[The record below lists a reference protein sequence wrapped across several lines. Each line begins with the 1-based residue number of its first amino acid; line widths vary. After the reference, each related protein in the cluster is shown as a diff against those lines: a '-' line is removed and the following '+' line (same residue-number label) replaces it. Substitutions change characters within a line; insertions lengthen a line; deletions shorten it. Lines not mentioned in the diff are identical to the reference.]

1 MENFLEFFG
10 FEKEP
15 FETNND
21 LEFFY
26 NSYIHKKGLDTLY
39 KAFSE
44 EGITLIIGEFGTGKT
59 TLIKKFLTEL
69 KQTKY
74 TYIEGRKQS
83 FEEIVDEIIDQLE
96 IDSLSSSLSENL
108 NKIKEYSESNK
119 SVLVIDNTQE
129 ISINVIEKLRI
140 LADTSPN
147 IKLILAGNKVLENIV
162 NLSSLRQLKQRVK
175 YVVRLRNL
183 TKRETRKYIETRI
196 YSSGSLKVKI
206 SGSIFNL
213 IHDCSKGNPFLI
225 NLLMEEILFV
235 LFQEKKTKVKKS
247 HVKKAAK
254 RLKLKCKSRKFL
266 KITIVT
272 IIVIFALYVLNTMEL
287 LSIPQFMKKEE
298 KTEQI
303 TPEQQPSEEQQVV
316 PEQEQIEE
324 QQPAET
330 KKEEEPQQKMETEEE
345 LYQKTQKQEQVQ
357 EEVSKEEQLREEQVS
372 EVPKTVEMPKVT
384 KEQKAEEKKE
394 IIAHVKTRLINI
406 REKPTTRSTILAV
419 IPKGYEVKI
428 LEEGEG
434 NWVKVLYYSKR
445 QKREIIGWVN
455 KKYLKIAEKD

>member
-26 NSYIHKKGLDTLY
+26 NSYIHKKGLDTLF

-44 EGITLIIGEFGTGKT
+44 EGITLIVGDFGTGKT
-59 TLIKKFLTEL
+59 TLIKKFLNEL

-74 TYIEGRKQS
+74 TYIEGRKQT

-96 IDSLSSSLSENL
+96 IDSLSASLSENL
-108 NKIKEYSESNK
+108 NKIKEYSENNK
-119 SVLVIDNTQE
+119 SVLVIDNAQE

-140 LADTSPN
+140 LIDTSPN
-147 IKLILAGNKVLENIV
+147 IKLILAGNKVFENVI

-206 SGSIFNL
+206 SSGIFNL
-213 IHDCSKGNPFLI
+213 IHDCSRGNPFLI

-247 HVKKAAK
+247 HVKKAVK
-254 RLKLKCKSRKFL
+254 RLKLKCKSRNFL

-272 IIVIFALYVLNTMEL
+272 IIVIFILYVLNTMEL

-298 KTEQI
+298 KIEQI
-303 TPEQQPSEEQQVV
+303 PQEQQV
-316 PEQEQIEE
+316 PEEE
-324 QQPAET
+324 QNIQIQPP
-330 KKEEEPQQKMETEEE
+330 KEEQPPSEIQEEEKPKIETEEE
-345 LYQKTQKQEQVQ
+345 LYQKTQQQA
-357 EEVSKEEQLREEQVS
+357 EEQVVS
-372 EVPKTVEMPKVT
+372 EEEQPKEEVVT
-384 KEQKAEEKKE
+384 KEPEKIEEQKAEEKKE

-406 REKPTTRSTILAV
+406 REKPSTRSTILAV

-455 KKYLKIAEKD
+455 KKYLEIAEKD

>member
-26 NSYIHKKGLDTLY
+26 NSYIHKKGLDTLF

-44 EGITLIIGEFGTGKT
+44 EGITLIVGDFGTGKT
-59 TLIKKFLTEL
+59 TLIKKFLNEL

-74 TYIEGRKQS
+74 TYIEGRKQT

-96 IDSLSSSLSENL
+96 IDSLSASLSENL
-108 NKIKEYSESNK
+108 NKIKEYSENNK
-119 SVLVIDNTQE
+119 SVLVIDNAQE

-140 LADTSPN
+140 LIDTSPN
-147 IKLILAGNKVLENIV
+147 IKLILAGNKVFENVI

-206 SGSIFNL
+206 SSGIFNL
-213 IHDCSKGNPFLI
+213 IHDCSRGNPFLI

-247 HVKKAAK
+247 HVKKAVK
-254 RLKLKCKSRKFL
+254 RLKLKCKSRNFL

-272 IIVIFALYVLNTMEL
+272 IIVIFILYVLNTMEL

-298 KTEQI
+298 KIEQI
-303 TPEQQPSEEQQVV
+303 PQEQQV
-316 PEQEQIEE
+316 PEEE
-324 QQPAET
+324 QNIQIQIP
-330 KKEEEPQQKMETEEE
+330 KEEQPPSEIPKEEKPKIETEEE
-345 LYQKTQKQEQVQ
+345 LYQKTQQQA
-357 EEVSKEEQLREEQVS
+357 EEQVVS
-372 EVPKTVEMPKVT
+372 EEEQPKEEVVT
-384 KEQKAEEKKE
+384 KEPEKIEEQKAEEKKE

-406 REKPTTRSTILAV
+406 REKPSTRSTILAV

-455 KKYLKIAEKD
+455 KKYLEIAEKD

>member
-26 NSYIHKKGLDTLY
+26 NSYIHKKGLDTLF
-39 KAFSE
+39 KSFSE
-44 EGITLIIGEFGTGKT
+44 EGITLIIGDFGTGKT
-59 TLIKKFLTEL
+59 TLVKKFLTEL
-69 KQTKY
+69 KETKY

-83 FEEIVDEIIDQLE
+83 FDEIIDEIIDQLG
-96 IDSLSSSLSENL
+96 IDSLSSSVSENL
-108 NKIKEYSESNK
+108 NKIKEYSENNK
-119 SVLVIDNTQE
+119 SVLVIDNAQE

-140 LADTSPN
+140 LADKSPN
-147 IKLILAGNKVLENIV
+147 IKLILVGNKVFENII

-175 YVVRLRNL
+175 YVIRLRNL

-206 SGSIFNL
+206 SSSVFNL
-213 IHDCSKGNPFLI
+213 IHDCSRGNPFLI

-235 LFQEKKTKVKKS
+235 LFQDKKTKVKKS
-247 HVKKAAK
+247 HVKKASK
-254 RLKLKCKSRKFL
+254 RLKLKCKSRNLLKF
-266 KITIVT
+266 TIIT

-287 LSIPQFMKKEE
+287 LSIPKFLKKEEVQQEIQEQQEIKEENIQPSEEKAEEKPKKEE
-298 KTEQI
+298 KYHI
-303 TPEQQPSEEQQVV
+303 
-316 PEQEQIEE
+316 
-324 QQPAET
+324 
-330 KKEEEPQQKMETEEE
+330 KTEEE
-345 LYQKTQKQEQVQ
+345 LYQESLKETEAVENEPVETETKPETT
-357 EEVSKEEQLREEQVS
+357 EITEKIEEQKPEE
-372 EVPKTVEMPKVT
+372 ET
-384 KEQKAEEKKE
+384 KEAVEQKKE
-394 IIAHVKTRLINI
+394 ITAYVKTRLINI
-406 REKPTTRSTILAV
+406 REKPTTKSTILAV

-428 LEEGEG
+428 LKEGEG

-455 KKYLKIAEKD
+455 KKYLEIAEKE

>member
-26 NSYIHKKGLDTLY
+26 NSYIHKKGLDTLF

-44 EGITLIIGEFGTGKT
+44 EGITLIVGDFGTGKT
-59 TLIKKFLTEL
+59 TLIKKFLNEL

-74 TYIEGRKQS
+74 TYIEGRKQT

-96 IDSLSSSLSENL
+96 IDSLSASLSENL
-108 NKIKEYSESNK
+108 NKIKEYSENNK
-119 SVLVIDNTQE
+119 SVLVIDNAQE

-140 LADTSPN
+140 LVDTSPN
-147 IKLILAGNKVLENIV
+147 IKLILAGNKVFENVI

-206 SGSIFNL
+206 SSGIFNL
-213 IHDCSKGNPFLI
+213 IHDCSRGNPFLI

-247 HVKKAAK
+247 HVKKAVK
-254 RLKLKCKSRKFL
+254 RLKLKCKSRNFL

-272 IIVIFALYVLNTMEL
+272 IIVIFILYVLNTMEL

-298 KTEQI
+298 KIEQI
-303 TPEQQPSEEQQVV
+303 PQEQQVPEEQQIQ
-316 PEQEQIEE
+316 PPKEE
-324 QQPAET
+324 QPPSEIP
-330 KKEEEPQQKMETEEE
+330 KEEKPKIETEEE
-345 LYQKTQKQEQVQ
+345 LYQKTQQQA
-357 EEVSKEEQLREEQVS
+357 EEQVVS
-372 EVPKTVEMPKVT
+372 EEEQPKEEVVT
-384 KEQKAEEKKE
+384 KEPEKIEEQKAEEKKE

-406 REKPTTRSTILAV
+406 REKPSTRSTILAV

-455 KKYLKIAEKD
+455 KKYLEIAEKD